1 MILNGLL
8 NTIRKIYFSHNIV
21 LWMTLVVLPIGVS
34 LFTIGMFSSQ
44 IVQHVPI
51 GIVKQD
57 DSQLADKLE
66 MKLRSSPVLDI
77 KMICTD
83 MSECEHAVV
92 RGDLQGFLVFPND
105 LERRALRLEAP
116 VIPVYSSGHPHPE
129 TSPERKKPA
138 VRGQDTAQGS
148 FLGN

>member
-8 NTIRKIYFSHNIV
+8 NTIRKIYFCHNIV

-57 DSQLADKLE
+57 ELVPITEDAWALLGLIG
-66 MKLRSSPVLDI
+66 M
-77 KMICTD
+77 
-83 MSECEHAVV
+83 MS
-92 RGDLQGFLVFPND
+92 DDNFN
-105 LERRALRLEAP
+105 
-116 VIPVYSSGHPHPE
+116 
-129 TSPERKKPA
+129 
-138 VRGQDTAQGS
+138 
-148 FLGN
+148 LG